1 MKYILISLYEPVY
14 VASLKT
20 LCFANV
26 NEPDRINGGTFPI
39 TRCKLHF
46 MVFCRAC
53 NHSLR
58 SEGVGVYNTKLS
70 SGAVIDIAF

>member
-1 MKYILISLYEPVY
+1 MY

-20 LCFANV
+20 LCFAKV
-26 NEPDRINGGTFPI
+26 YELDRANGGTFPM

-58 SEGVGVYNTKLS
+58 SEGVGVYSTKLS
-70 SGAVIDIAF
+70 SGAVIDIAFYKID